1 MPFLKSPFSTSV
13 DTRLRVVA
21 PFILFLTGFS
31 FFRLKMYLDL
41 PRHLMV
47 NQVVIALGAGYIGW
61 ELARFTVLWLQQRL
75 PGLQRIKPRVL
86 YLVLSVIVLAHIGFL
101 IRRAAH
107 NIFDPAP
114 WELPSLLDYS
124 GATGVVLFYAT
135 VTACIYEGA
144 YLWQQWKQ
152 TNLEK
157 EKLLQSEWQAK
168 YDLLRAQINPH
179 FLFNSL
185 NSLSG
190 LIAENPEKAEIFTDE
205 MSRVY
210 RYLLKSSDRELVTL
224 AGELQFIKSYG
235 HLLKVRHAD
244 AFNIDTRIDAA
255 YAEYLMPALTLQLL
269 VENAVKHNVVDK
281 EHPLTVV
288 ISTTSNGE
296 LLVVNNIRKKSI
308 AVPSSGMGLH
318 NINTKYRLLNLG
330 GLSIDDSDGVFTVRV
345 PLIKV

>member
-1 MPFLKSPFSTSV
+1 
-13 DTRLRVVA
+13 
-21 PFILFLTGFS
+21 
-31 FFRLKMYLDL
+31 
-41 PRHLMV
+41 MV
-47 NQVVIALGAGYIGW
+47 NQVIIALGAGYIGW
-61 ELARFTVLWLQQRL
+61 ELARFTVLLIQKRL
-75 PGLQRIKPRVL
+75 PGLHRITPRIFYLIVL
-86 YLVLSVIVLAHIGFL
+86 AVVLAHIGFV
-101 IRRAAH
+101 IRRIAH

-124 GATGVVLFYAT
+124 GATGVVLFYSTIT
-135 VTACIYEGA
+135 VCIYEGA
-144 YLWQQWKQ
+144 YLLQQWKQ
-152 TNLEK
+152 TTLEK

-190 LIAENPEKAEIFTDE
+190 LISEDPEKAEAFTDE

-224 AGELQFIKSYG
+224 ADELQFIRSYA
-235 HLLKVRHAD
+235 HLLQVRHAD
-244 AFNIDTRIDAA
+244 AFTIESKVDAS
-255 YAEYLMPALTLQLL
+255 YNEYLLPALTLQLL

-281 EHPLTVV
+281 EHPLVVTVA
-288 ISTTSNGE
+288 TTNKGE
-296 LLVVNNIRKKSI
+296 LLVVNNIRKKNIS
-308 AVPSSGMGLH
+308 VPSSGMGLH

-330 GLSIDDSDGVFTVRV
+330 GLSIDDADGVFTVRV